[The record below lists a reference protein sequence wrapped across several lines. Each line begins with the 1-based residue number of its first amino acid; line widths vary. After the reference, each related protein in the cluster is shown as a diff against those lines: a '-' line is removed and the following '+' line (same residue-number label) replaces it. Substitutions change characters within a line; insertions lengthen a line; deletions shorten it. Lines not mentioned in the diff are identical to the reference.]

1 MTYVLALDQGTTG
14 STAILFD
21 LEGRPVAKGYQEFPQ
36 YFPHDGWIEHDA
48 NEIWE
53 SVLRATSEALAQVD
67 IDTRDIAAIGITNQ
81 RETLVAWDRSTGQPL
96 CRAIVWQCRRTADY
110 CQELRQL
117 GLETVIRDKTGLIID
132 PYFSGTKMRWMLQE
146 VPAVAEAAAKGH
158 LCFGTIDSWLIS
170 RLTGGAVHAT
180 DVSNASRTM
189 VYNIHEQRWDPELLK
204 LFGIAEDSLPR
215 VLPSAGEF
223 GKTSGNW
230 LFPAGIPIA
239 GVAGDQQAAL
249 FGQGCFEVGATKSTY
264 GTGAFLLMNT
274 GEMAATNTQGLLT
287 TIAWALGD
295 EPLQY
300 AVEGSIFV
308 AGAAV
313 QWLRDSLGLITSAAE
328 TEALAAAVSDTGG
341 TYLVPAFT
349 GLGAPIGTL
358 CPGIFAGITRGTTK
372 NHLVRATLESI
383 AFQTK
388 DVVELMCSETGIA
401 VDKMRIDGGASANNF
416 LAQFLADILNVT
428 VERPAVTETTAL
440 GAAYLAGIGCG
451 LWTKADLVAKQQIEQ
466 RFTPKMVEAE
476 RTAHYQGWKQAV
488 ALALGWA
495 K

>member
-1 MTYVLALDQGTTG
+1 M
-14 STAILFD
+14 
-21 LEGRPVAKGYQEFPQ
+21 AKGYQEFPQ

-349 GLGAPIGTL
+349 GLGAPLLGPL
-358 CPGIFAGITRGTTK
+358 CSGDFRWNHPG
-372 NHLVRATLESI
+372 
-383 AFQTK
+383 
-388 DVVELMCSETGIA
+388 
-401 VDKMRIDGGASANNF
+401 
-416 LAQFLADILNVT
+416 
-428 VERPAVTETTAL
+428 
-440 GAAYLAGIGCG
+440 Y
-451 LWTKADLVAKQQIEQ
+451 
-466 RFTPKMVEAE
+466 
-476 RTAHYQGWKQAV
+476 YQEPSS
-488 ALALGWA
+488 
-495 K
+495 